1 MRSISL
7 ILILAAIPA
16 HAQSWSP
23 EVFRDSVVVT
33 ASALPEEVDSTPAS
47 VSVVTREQIER
58 RNALDLEEV
67 LRELPG
73 MFLARAGSAGRQTS
87 LFTRG
92 VNSAQTLV
100 LWNGIEINNPY
111 FSGYDWGQFST
122 AGVEKIE
129 VVRGPFSSL
138 YGADAVGGVINVV
151 TGANE
156 PGVSADLQ
164 VGEHEL
170 LNGRIETTGVWS
182 ELRADVA
189 VESRED
195 EGFHPNDDFSQTA
208 LLGSLSWEMN
218 ERISVGFSGR
228 FNDYELGIPFDQG
241 EPSLQ
246 RRQEGSELQLAIPLT
261 LELGETTWDVSLS
274 RTEHEIDFA
283 DPLASFGPIET
294 MTDSE
299 INRASLSVRFP
310 TPIGTVI
317 AGGELEDAT
326 VDDESLFGTNLD
338 QAERRSRSIFVEDRF
353 SAEVGNGELE
363 LSAGVRYDDFE
374 EFGSETSPR
383 LSAGWSVGTVRAR
396 VAWGEAFRAPSIGD
410 LFYPFFGNPDLGAER
425 SQSWE
430 AGVDWSG
437 AKGSISATWFDNG
450 IEDLIVFDPS
460 TNRAENIGAATTRGL
475 ELGGRI
481 RFGVVRLEG
490 SWTILDT
497 EDEST
502 GLDLLRRPEQSGSL
516 SVFFQHD
523 RFSTLLSAIHSG
535 ARADFEPVFPFSR
548 VENDGYTVVD
558 LDLRYEAG
566 PTLVPYL
573 RIENLLDE
581 EYQEVLGFPAPP
593 RRAIIGLRYIR

>member
-1 MRSISL
+1 KGR
-7 ILILAAIPA
+7 
-16 HAQSWSP
+16 HYHVCDEQSGFII
-23 EVFRDSVVVT
+23 VQDDT
-33 ASALPEEVDSTPAS
+33 KH
-47 VSVVTREQIER
+47 
-58 RNALDLEEV
+58 
-67 LRELPG
+67 
-73 MFLARAGSAGRQTS
+73 
-87 LFTRG
+87 FT
-92 VNSAQTLV
+92 L
-100 LWNGIEINNPY
+100 
-111 FSGYDWGQFST
+111 
-122 AGVEKIE
+122 
-129 VVRGPFSSL
+129 
-138 YGADAVGGVINVV
+138 
-151 TGANE
+151 
-156 PGVSADLQ
+156 
-164 VGEHEL
+164 H
-170 LNGRIETTGVWS
+170 
-182 ELRADVA
+182 
-189 VESRED
+189 
-195 EGFHPNDDFSQTA
+195 
-208 LLGSLSWEMN
+208 
-218 ERISVGFSGR
+218 
-228 FNDYELGIPFDQG
+228 
-241 EPSLQ
+241 
-246 RRQEGSELQLAIPLT
+246 
-261 LELGETTWDVSLS
+261 
-274 RTEHEIDFA
+274 
-283 DPLASFGPIET
+283 
-294 MTDSE
+294 
-299 INRASLSVRFP
+299 
-310 TPIGTVI
+310 
-317 AGGELEDAT
+317 AT

-338 QAERRSRSIFVEDRF
+338 QAERQSRSIFVEDRF

-437 AKGSISATWFDNG
+437 AKGSISATWFDND

-475 ELGGRI
+475 ELGARI

-558 LDLRYEAG
+558 LDLKYETG

>member
-326 VDDESLFGTNLD
+326 VDD
-338 QAERRSRSIFVEDRF
+338 
-353 SAEVGNGELE
+353 
-363 LSAGVRYDDFE
+363 
-374 EFGSETSPR
+374 
-383 LSAGWSVGTVRAR
+383 
-396 VAWGEAFRAPSIGD
+396 
-410 LFYPFFGNPDLGAER
+410 
-425 SQSWE
+425 
-430 AGVDWSG
+430 
-437 AKGSISATWFDNG
+437 
-450 IEDLIVFDPS
+450 
-460 TNRAENIGAATTRGL
+460 
-475 ELGGRI
+475 
-481 RFGVVRLEG
+481 
-490 SWTILDT
+490 
-497 EDEST
+497 
-502 GLDLLRRPEQSGSL
+502 
-516 SVFFQHD
+516 
-523 RFSTLLSAIHSG
+523 
-535 ARADFEPVFPFSR
+535 
-548 VENDGYTVVD
+548 
-558 LDLRYEAG
+558 
-566 PTLVPYL
+566 
-573 RIENLLDE
+573 
-581 EYQEVLGFPAPP
+581 
-593 RRAIIGLRYIR
+593 